1 MKKCFLL
8 AAAAAFALVA
18 CNKEPSGP
26 SVDEN
31 SKMYMQFSIR
41 MLSTK
46 SSTDAGGN
54 SNSNANPDTEV
65 GKDYEIIITNFSGLY
80 RYRIL
85 DVVHVTGMPFHQ
97 LTSHS

>member
-1 MKKCFLL
+1 MKKFFLL

-31 SKMYMQFSIR
+31 AKMYMQFSIR

-46 SSTDAGGN
+46 SSTDDGGN

-65 GKDYEIIITNFSGLY
+65 GKDYENAVSSVDIALVKGDQYFVSSN
-80 RYRIL
+80 
-85 DVVHVTGMPFHQ
+85 VTP
-97 LTSHS
+97 LV